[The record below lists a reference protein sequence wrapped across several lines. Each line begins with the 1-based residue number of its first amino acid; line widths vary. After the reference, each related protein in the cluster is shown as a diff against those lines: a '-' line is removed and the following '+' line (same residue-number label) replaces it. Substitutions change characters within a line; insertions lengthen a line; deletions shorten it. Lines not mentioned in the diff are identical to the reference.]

1 MSFQKC
7 AKQKPKL
14 YKTGNMKG
22 FINIVLI
29 AGLNLIWVNPAFSQS
44 QKGVVSANEL
54 EIAYESFG
62 PLNGEAVVLIQG
74 TGSQLTLWP
83 KEFVEE
89 LAGHGYRIIRFDNR
103 DVGLSTKLDSLGEP
117 DWASIIPKAGTC
129 DTTVVPYSLQDM
141 ADDVIGLMDALG
153 IEKANVAGVSM
164 GGAIAQIVASSYPER
179 TLSLIPMMT
188 SSGNPDLPPG
198 DPEVLQ
204 IMATPPPDTDD
215 IGILTDHLSGIYKAM
230 SSPGY
235 PTDDAELRKMAKLNI
250 ERAWYPEGTAR
261 HVAAIIMDCDRREEL
276 KKLDMPVVVIHGK
289 ADPVVDI
296 EAGRELAGI
305 IPNAKLVTFPGMA
318 HDLPA
323 PLIPGISQAFLDVL
337 EQ

>member
-1 MSFQKC
+1 MKRIFSF
-7 AKQKPKL
+7 L
-14 YKTGNMKG
+14 
-22 FINIVLI
+22 LI
-29 AGLNLIWVNPAFSQS
+29 AGLNLTGLNPAYSQL
-44 QKGVVSANEL
+44 QKGTVSANEI

-62 PLNGEAVVLIQG
+62 PLDGEAVVLIQG

-83 KEFVEE
+83 KPFVEE
-89 LAGHGYRIIRFDNR
+89 LAGHGYRVIRFDNR
-103 DVGLSTKLDSLGEP
+103 DVGLSTKLDSLGAP

-141 ADDVIGLMDALG
+141 AGDVIDLMDALD
-153 IEKANVAGVSM
+153 IEKANIAGVSM
-164 GGAIAQIVASSYPER
+164 GGAIAQIVATSYPER

-188 SSGNPDLPPG
+188 SSGNPDLPQG

-215 IGILTDHLSGIYKAM
+215 IDILTEHLFSIYKAM

-235 PTDDAELRKMAKLNI
+235 PTDDDELRKMAKMNI
-250 ERAWYPEGTAR
+250 ERSWYPGGTAR

-276 KKLDMPVVVIHGK
+276 KTLNIPVVVIHGE
-289 ADPVVDI
+289 ADPVVNI
-296 EAGRELAGI
+296 KAGRELAET
-305 IPNAKLVTFPGMA
+305 IPNAKFVTIPGMA

-323 PLIPGISQAFLDVL
+323 PLIPKIGEAFLWAL